1 MFYRIYILIDYFL
14 YNIFHKLN
22 LMHLLFGKM
31 NKEFVRLFCNYIKNI
46 IDKKIWGGI
55 IVYGGIH
62 MDKTRDKYSFF
73 SNLFFLIKN
82 WFKKDTFGA
91 IVVFL
96 SAIISV
102 IIPMVDAFITRT
114 VANSIIESAEISFFI
129 RELSVLFCVYIVL
142 KFINVWAEERTWF
155 FQNKVSM
162 LYGVNLM
169 DAVMDKELADFESTK
184 GRSLFERAKSFAF
197 DGDQADGAWSA
208 IRFSKLLTSFVGFLT
223 YTIIFSKVS
232 FVLIAIVILT
242 SFIAYFLQYKL
253 TEFGNVTADE
263 MSLEEMRLYYLYR
276 IAGESRAQ
284 REVRILNAFGM
295 VYSYLAKFSNAYYSI
310 LRKYTKKANTSTELQ
325 AVLGFVRD
333 FFTYYILAKN
343 AALGKISTGDFI
355 FYLTL
360 VVGFSEWL
368 NNFTGHIMSLKRIS
382 IGCGK
387 YREFVDEKNDED
399 KKPDIDVIN
408 DIELK
413 NLSFQYDEDSK
424 ILKNINLSMK
434 RGDSVA
440 IVGENGAGKTTLIK
454 VLAGLYKPTA
464 GEIYVNGENLNDF
477 SSESIYK
484 RTSILFQD
492 YFMLPGTLLENM
504 DNKVLDEKKA
514 TEFVEKLGLKD
525 RIDGL
530 TDGLQSEVIDVENN
544 KIEGFSGGELQR
556 ILLIKSLM
564 KESDILILDE
574 PTAALDPISEEKLY
588 NEYKDFS
595 RDKISIFISHRITST
610 RFCDRIIYLEN
621 GEIAE
626 YGTYEELMK
635 LDGKYK
641 KMFDLQAKYYKED
654 ENEDD

>member
-1 MFYRIYILIDYFL
+1 M
-14 YNIFHKLN
+14 K
-22 LMHLLFGKM
+22 
-31 NKEFVRLFCNYIKNI
+31 
-46 IDKKIWGGI
+46 
-55 IVYGGIH
+55 
-62 MDKTRDKYSFF
+62 DKYSFF

-82 WFKKDTFGA
+82 WFKKDTLGA
-91 IVVFL
+91 IVVFV

-114 VANSIIESAEISFFI
+114 VANSIIERAEISFFI
-129 RELSVLFCVYIVL
+129 RELSVLFCVYIIL

-162 LYGVNLM
+162 LYGVDLM
-169 DAVMDKELADFESTK
+169 NAVMDKELADFESTK

-253 TEFGNVTADE
+253 TEFGNVTADD

-343 AALGKISTGDFI
+343 AALGNISTGDFI

-387 YREFVDEKNDED
+387 YREFVDEKKDED
-399 KKPDIDVIN
+399 KKPNIDVIN

-464 GEIYVNGENLNDF
+464 GEIYVNGKDFNNF

-504 DNKVLDEKKA
+504 DNKGLDEKKA

-530 TDGLQSEVIDVENN
+530 TDGFKSEVIDVENN

>member
-1 MFYRIYILIDYFL
+1 MNEKEYNFL
-14 YNIFHKLN
+14 QN
-22 LMHLLFGKM
+22 L
-31 NKEFVRLFCNYIKNI
+31 
-46 IDKKIWGGI
+46 
-55 IVYGGIH
+55 
-62 MDKTRDKYSFF
+62 T
-73 SNLFFLIKN
+73 FLIKN

-91 IVVFL
+91 IVVFV

-129 RELSVLFCVYIVL
+129 RELAVLFCVYIVL

-208 IRFSKLLTSFVGFLT
+208 IRFSKLLTSFVGFFT

-253 TEFGNVTADE
+253 MEFGNVTVDE

-295 VYSYLAKFSNAYYSI
+295 VYLYLAKFSNAYYSI
-310 LRKYTKKANTSTELQ
+310 LRRFRKKANTSTELQ

-343 AALGKISTGDFI
+343 AALGNISTGDFI

-387 YREFVDEKNDED
+387 YREFVDEKKDED
-399 KKPDIDVIN
+399 KKPDIDAIN

-464 GEIYVNGENLNDF
+464 GEIYVNGKDFNNF

-504 DNKVLDEKKA
+504 DNKSLDEKKA

-525 RIDGL
+525 RIYGL
-530 TDGLQSEVIDVENN
+530 RDGLQSEVIDVESN

-610 RFCDRIIYLEN
+610 RFCDKIIYLEN

>member
-1 MFYRIYILIDYFL
+1 M
-14 YNIFHKLN
+14 K
-22 LMHLLFGKM
+22 
-31 NKEFVRLFCNYIKNI
+31 
-46 IDKKIWGGI
+46 
-55 IVYGGIH
+55 
-62 MDKTRDKYSFF
+62 DKYSFF

-91 IVVFL
+91 IVVFV

-129 RELSVLFCVYIVL
+129 RELAVLFCVYIVL

-162 LYGVNLM
+162 LYGVDLM

-208 IRFSKLLTSFVGFLT
+208 IRFSKLLTSLVGFLT

-387 YREFVDEKNDED
+387 YREFVDEKKDED
-399 KKPDIDVIN
+399 KKPDIDAIN

-464 GEIYVNGENLNDF
+464 GEIYVNGKDFNNF

-504 DNKVLDEKKA
+504 DNKGLDEKKA

>member
-1 MFYRIYILIDYFL
+1 
-14 YNIFHKLN
+14 
-22 LMHLLFGKM
+22 
-31 NKEFVRLFCNYIKNI
+31 
-46 IDKKIWGGI
+46 
-55 IVYGGIH
+55 

-91 IVVFL
+91 IVVFV

-162 LYGVNLM
+162 LYGVDLM
-169 DAVMDKELADFESTK
+169 DAVMDKELANFESTK

-343 AALGKISTGDFI
+343 ASFGKISTGDFI

-399 KKPDIDVIN
+399 KKPDIDVID

-440 IVGENGAGKTTLIK
+440 IVGENGAGDSDIMMTDTINPLKSKFKGFHKTFK
-454 VLAGLYKPTA
+454 
-464 GEIYVNGENLNDF
+464 
-477 SSESIYK
+477 
-484 RTSILFQD
+484 QD
-492 YFMLPGTLLENM
+492 
-504 DNKVLDEKKA
+504 D
-514 TEFVEKLGLKD
+514 LGLS
-525 RIDGL
+525 L
-530 TDGLQSEVIDVENN
+530 SS
-544 KIEGFSGGELQR
+544 F
-556 ILLIKSLM
+556 LL
-564 KESDILILDE
+564 
-574 PTAALDPISEEKLY
+574 
-588 NEYKDFS
+588 N
-595 RDKISIFISHRITST
+595 
-610 RFCDRIIYLEN
+610 
-621 GEIAE
+621 
-626 YGTYEELMK
+626 
-635 LDGKYK
+635 
-641 KMFDLQAKYYKED
+641 
-654 ENEDD
+654 

>member
-1 MFYRIYILIDYFL
+1 MWR
-14 YNIFHKLN
+14 
-22 LMHLLFGKM
+22 
-31 NKEFVRLFCNYIKNI
+31 
-46 IDKKIWGGI
+46 GI

-62 MDKTRDKYSFF
+62 MDKTRDEYSFF

-82 WFKKDTFGA
+82 WFKKDAFGA

-114 VANSIIESAEISFFI
+114 VANSIIESAEIIFFI
-129 RELSVLFCVYIVL
+129 RELAVLFCVYIVL

-162 LYGVNLM
+162 LYGVDLM
-169 DAVMDKELADFESTK
+169 DAVMDKELADFESTR

-360 VVGFSEWL
+360 VVGFSEWM

-387 YREFVDEKNDED
+387 YREFVDEKKDED
-399 KKPDIDVIN
+399 KKPDVDVIN

-424 ILKNINLSMK
+424 ILKDINLSMK
-434 RGDSVA
+434 RGESVA

-464 GEIYVNGENLNDF
+464 GEIYVNGKDFNNF

-504 DNKVLDEKKA
+504 DNKGLDEKRA

>member
-1 MFYRIYILIDYFL
+1 M
-14 YNIFHKLN
+14 
-22 LMHLLFGKM
+22 LLFS
-31 NKEFVRLFCNYIKNI
+31 YIKKK
-46 IDKKIWGGI
+46 IDKKILGGGI

-73 SNLFFLIKN
+73 TNLFFLIKN

-91 IVVFL
+91 IVVFV

-129 RELSVLFCVYIVL
+129 RELAVLFCVYIIL

-162 LYGVNLM
+162 LYGVDLM

-387 YREFVDEKNDED
+387 YREFVDEKKDED

-464 GEIYVNGENLNDF
+464 GEIYVNGKDFNNF

-504 DNKVLDEKKA
+504 DNKGLDEKRA

-610 RFCDRIIYLEN
+610 RFCDKIIYLEN

>member
-1 MFYRIYILIDYFL
+1 
-14 YNIFHKLN
+14 
-22 LMHLLFGKM
+22 
-31 NKEFVRLFCNYIKNI
+31 
-46 IDKKIWGGI
+46 
-55 IVYGGIH
+55 
-62 MDKTRDKYSFF
+62 MDQTRDKYSFF

-91 IVVFL
+91 IVVFV

-162 LYGVNLM
+162 LYGVDLM
-169 DAVMDKELADFESTK
+169 DAVMDKELADFESTR

-242 SFIAYFLQYKL
+242 SFIAYFLQHKL

-333 FFTYYILAKN
+333 FFTDYILAKN
-343 AALGKISTGDFI
+343 VALGKISTGDFI

-387 YREFVDEKNDED
+387 YREFVDEKKDED
-399 KKPDIDVIN
+399 KKPDVDVIN

-454 VLAGLYKPTA
+454 LLAGLYKPTA
-464 GEIYVNGENLNDF
+464 GEIYVNGKDFNNF

-504 DNKVLDEKKA
+504 DNKSLDEKKA

>member
-1 MFYRIYILIDYFL
+1 M
-14 YNIFHKLN
+14 K
-22 LMHLLFGKM
+22 
-31 NKEFVRLFCNYIKNI
+31 
-46 IDKKIWGGI
+46 
-55 IVYGGIH
+55 
-62 MDKTRDKYSFF
+62 DKYSFF

-91 IVVFL
+91 IVVFV
-96 SAIISV
+96 SAIITV

-129 RELSVLFCVYIVL
+129 RELAVLFCVYIVL

-162 LYGVNLM
+162 LYGVDLM

-208 IRFSKLLTSFVGFLT
+208 IRFSKLFTSFVGFLT

-242 SFIAYFLQYKL
+242 SFIAYFIQYKL

-295 VYSYLAKFSNAYYSI
+295 VYSYLAKFLNAYYSI

-387 YREFVDEKNDED
+387 YREFVDEKKDED
-399 KKPDIDVIN
+399 KKPDVDVIN

-464 GEIYVNGENLNDF
+464 GEIYVNGKDFNNF

-492 YFMLPGTLLENM
+492 YFVLPGTLLENM
-504 DNKVLDEKKA
+504 DNKGLDEKRA

-635 LDGKYK
+635 LDGEYK

>member
-1 MFYRIYILIDYFL
+1 M
-14 YNIFHKLN
+14 
-22 LMHLLFGKM
+22 G
-31 NKEFVRLFCNYIKNI
+31 
-46 IDKKIWGGI
+46 GGI

-91 IVVFL
+91 IVVFV

-129 RELSVLFCVYIVL
+129 RELAVLFCVYIIL

-162 LYGVNLM
+162 LYGVDLM

-253 TEFGNVTADE
+253 TEFGNVTVDE

-387 YREFVDEKNDED
+387 YREFVDEKKDED

-464 GEIYVNGENLNDF
+464 GEIYVNGKDFNNF

-504 DNKVLDEKKA
+504 DNKGLDEKKA

>member
-1 MFYRIYILIDYFL
+1 
-14 YNIFHKLN
+14 
-22 LMHLLFGKM
+22 
-31 NKEFVRLFCNYIKNI
+31 
-46 IDKKIWGGI
+46 
-55 IVYGGIH
+55 

-91 IVVFL
+91 IVVFV

-129 RELSVLFCVYIVL
+129 RELSVLFCVYIIL

-162 LYGVNLM
+162 LYGVDLM
-169 DAVMDKELADFESTK
+169 DAVMDKELADFESTR

-387 YREFVDEKNDED
+387 YREFVDEKKDEY
-399 KKPDIDVIN
+399 KKPDIDAIN
-408 DIELK
+408 DIDLK

-464 GEIYVNGENLNDF
+464 GEIYVNGKDFNNF

-504 DNKVLDEKKA
+504 DNKGLDEKRA

-530 TDGLQSEVIDVENN
+530 TDGFQSEVIDVENN

-595 RDKISIFISHRITST
+595 KDKISIFISHRITST

>member
-1 MFYRIYILIDYFL
+1 
-14 YNIFHKLN
+14 
-22 LMHLLFGKM
+22 
-31 NKEFVRLFCNYIKNI
+31 
-46 IDKKIWGGI
+46 
-55 IVYGGIH
+55 
-62 MDKTRDKYSFF
+62 
-73 SNLFFLIKN
+73 
-82 WFKKDTFGA
+82 
-91 IVVFL
+91 
-96 SAIISV
+96 
-102 IIPMVDAFITRT
+102 
-114 VANSIIESAEISFFI
+114 
-129 RELSVLFCVYIVL
+129 
-142 KFINVWAEERTWF
+142 
-155 FQNKVSM
+155 
-162 LYGVNLM
+162 
-169 DAVMDKELADFESTK
+169 
-184 GRSLFERAKSFAF
+184 
-197 DGDQADGAWSA
+197 
-208 IRFSKLLTSFVGFLT
+208 
-223 YTIIFSKVS
+223 
-232 FVLIAIVILT
+232 
-242 SFIAYFLQYKL
+242 
-253 TEFGNVTADE
+253 
-263 MSLEEMRLYYLYR
+263 
-276 IAGESRAQ
+276 
-284 REVRILNAFGM
+284 
-295 VYSYLAKFSNAYYSI
+295 
-310 LRKYTKKANTSTELQ
+310 
-325 AVLGFVRD
+325 
-333 FFTYYILAKN
+333 
-343 AALGKISTGDFI
+343 
-355 FYLTL
+355 
-360 VVGFSEWL
+360 
-368 NNFTGHIMSLKRIS
+368 MSLKRIS

-399 KKPDIDVIN
+399 KKPDIDVID

-464 GEIYVNGENLNDF
+464 GEIYVNGKDFNNF

-504 DNKVLDEKKA
+504 DNKGLDEKKA
-514 TEFVEKLGLKD
+514 TEFVENLGLKD
-525 RIDGL
+525 RIYGL
-530 TDGLQSEVIDVENN
+530 RDGLQSEVIDVENN

>member
-1 MFYRIYILIDYFL
+1 M
-14 YNIFHKLN
+14 
-22 LMHLLFGKM
+22 LLFS
-31 NKEFVRLFCNYIKNI
+31 YIKKK

-73 SNLFFLIKN
+73 TNLFFLIKN

-91 IVVFL
+91 IVVFV

-142 KFINVWAEERTWF
+142 NFINVWAEERTWF

-162 LYGVNLM
+162 LYGVDLM

-208 IRFSKLLTSFVGFLT
+208 IRFSKLLTSFVGFFT

-253 TEFGNVTADE
+253 MEFGNVTVDE

-310 LRKYTKKANTSTELQ
+310 IRRYRKKANTSTEIQ

-343 AALGKISTGDFI
+343 AALGKILTGDFI

-387 YREFVDEKNDED
+387 YREFVDEKKDED
-399 KKPDIDVIN
+399 KKPDVDVIN
-408 DIELK
+408 DIELT

-464 GEIYVNGENLNDF
+464 GEIYVNGKDFNNF

-504 DNKVLDEKKA
+504 DNKGLDEKKA

-525 RIDGL
+525 RIGGL

-654 ENEDD
+654 ENEND

>member
-1 MFYRIYILIDYFL
+1 
-14 YNIFHKLN
+14 
-22 LMHLLFGKM
+22 
-31 NKEFVRLFCNYIKNI
+31 
-46 IDKKIWGGI
+46 
-55 IVYGGIH
+55 

-73 SNLFFLIKN
+73 TNLFFLIKN

-91 IVVFL
+91 IVVFV

-114 VANSIIESAEISFFI
+114 VANSIIESAEIIFFI
-129 RELSVLFCVYIVL
+129 RELSVLFCIYIVL

-162 LYGVNLM
+162 LYGVDLM

-343 AALGKISTGDFI
+343 ATLGKISTGDFI

-387 YREFVDEKNDED
+387 YREFVDEKKDED
-399 KKPDIDVIN
+399 KKPDVDVIN

-413 NLSFQYDEDSK
+413 NLSFQYDDDSK

-464 GEIYVNGENLNDF
+464 GEIYVNGKDFNNF

-504 DNKVLDEKKA
+504 DNKGLDEKRA

-595 RDKISIFISHRITST
+595 KDKISIFISHRITST

-626 YGTYEELMK
+626 YGTYDELMK
-635 LDGKYK
+635 LNGKYK

>member
-1 MFYRIYILIDYFL
+1 
-14 YNIFHKLN
+14 
-22 LMHLLFGKM
+22 
-31 NKEFVRLFCNYIKNI
+31 
-46 IDKKIWGGI
+46 
-55 IVYGGIH
+55 

-73 SNLFFLIKN
+73 TNLFFLIKN

-91 IVVFL
+91 IVVFV

-129 RELSVLFCVYIVL
+129 RELAVLFCVYIVL

-162 LYGVNLM
+162 LYGVDLM

-387 YREFVDEKNDED
+387 YREFVDEKKDED

-464 GEIYVNGENLNDF
+464 GEIYVNGKDFNNF

-504 DNKVLDEKKA
+504 DNKGLDEKKA

-530 TDGLQSEVIDVENN
+530 TYGLQSEVIDVENN

>member
-1 MFYRIYILIDYFL
+1 
-14 YNIFHKLN
+14 
-22 LMHLLFGKM
+22 
-31 NKEFVRLFCNYIKNI
+31 
-46 IDKKIWGGI
+46 
-55 IVYGGIH
+55 
-62 MDKTRDKYSFF
+62 MDKARDKYSFF

-91 IVVFL
+91 IVVFV

-129 RELSVLFCVYIVL
+129 RELAVLFCVYIIL

-162 LYGVNLM
+162 LYGVDLM

-208 IRFSKLLTSFVGFLT
+208 IRFSKLLTSFVGFFT

-253 TEFGNVTADE
+253 MEFGNVTVDE

-310 LRKYTKKANTSTELQ
+310 LRRFRKKANTSTELQ

-343 AALGKISTGDFI
+343 AALGNISTGDFI

-387 YREFVDEKNDED
+387 YREFVDEKKDED
-399 KKPDIDVIN
+399 KKPDIDAIN

-454 VLAGLYKPTA
+454 VLAGLYKPTT
-464 GEIYVNGENLNDF
+464 GEIYVNGENLNNF

-504 DNKVLDEKKA
+504 DNKGLDEKKA
-514 TEFVEKLGLKD
+514 TDFVEKLGLKD

-654 ENEDD
+654 ENEND

>member
-1 MFYRIYILIDYFL
+1 M
-14 YNIFHKLN
+14 
-22 LMHLLFGKM
+22 G
-31 NKEFVRLFCNYIKNI
+31 
-46 IDKKIWGGI
+46 GGI
-55 IVYGGIH
+55 ILYGGIH

-91 IVVFL
+91 IVVFV

-162 LYGVNLM
+162 LYGVDLM
-169 DAVMDKELADFESTK
+169 DAVMDKELADFESTR

-242 SFIAYFLQYKL
+242 SFIAYFLQHKL

-333 FFTYYILAKN
+333 FFTDYILAKN
-343 AALGKISTGDFI
+343 VALGKISTGDFI

-387 YREFVDEKNDED
+387 YREFVDEKKDED
-399 KKPDIDVIN
+399 KKPDVDVIN

-424 ILKNINLSMK
+424 ILKNINISMK

-464 GEIYVNGENLNDF
+464 GEIYVNGKDFNNF

-504 DNKVLDEKKA
+504 DNKGLDEKRA

>member
-1 MFYRIYILIDYFL
+1 
-14 YNIFHKLN
+14 
-22 LMHLLFGKM
+22 
-31 NKEFVRLFCNYIKNI
+31 
-46 IDKKIWGGI
+46 
-55 IVYGGIH
+55 

-91 IVVFL
+91 IVVFV

-129 RELSVLFCVYIVL
+129 RELAVLFFVYIIL

-162 LYGVNLM
+162 LYGVDLM

-387 YREFVDEKNDED
+387 YREFVDEKKDEY
-399 KKPDIDVIN
+399 KKPDIDAIN

-464 GEIYVNGENLNDF
+464 GEIYVNGKDFNNF

-504 DNKVLDEKKA
+504 DNKGLDEKKA

-525 RIDGL
+525 RIEGL

>member
-1 MFYRIYILIDYFL
+1 
-14 YNIFHKLN
+14 
-22 LMHLLFGKM
+22 
-31 NKEFVRLFCNYIKNI
+31 
-46 IDKKIWGGI
+46 
-55 IVYGGIH
+55 

-91 IVVFL
+91 IVVFV

-129 RELSVLFCVYIVL
+129 RELAVLFCVYIIL

-162 LYGVNLM
+162 LYGVGLM

-232 FVLIAIVILT
+232 FVLIAIVIFT
-242 SFIAYFLQYKL
+242 SFISYFLQYKL

-343 AALGKISTGDFI
+343 AALGNISTGDFI

-387 YREFVDEKNDED
+387 YREFVDEKKDED
-399 KKPDIDVIN
+399 KKPDVDVIN

-464 GEIYVNGENLNDF
+464 GEIYVNGKDFNNF

-504 DNKVLDEKKA
+504 DNKGLDEKKA

-530 TDGLQSEVIDVENN
+530 RDGIQSEVIDVENN

>member
-1 MFYRIYILIDYFL
+1 
-14 YNIFHKLN
+14 
-22 LMHLLFGKM
+22 
-31 NKEFVRLFCNYIKNI
+31 
-46 IDKKIWGGI
+46 
-55 IVYGGIH
+55 

-73 SNLFFLIKN
+73 TNLFFLIKN

-91 IVVFL
+91 IVVFV

-129 RELSVLFCVYIVL
+129 RELAVLFCVYIVL

-162 LYGVNLM
+162 LYGVDLM

-208 IRFSKLLTSFVGFLT
+208 IRFSKLLTSFVGFFT

-253 TEFGNVTADE
+253 MEFGNVTVDE

-310 LRKYTKKANTSTELQ
+310 IRRYRKKANTSTEIQ

-387 YREFVDEKNDED
+387 YREFVDEKKDED

-464 GEIYVNGENLNDF
+464 GEIYVNGKDFNNF

-504 DNKVLDEKKA
+504 DNKGLDEKKA

-530 TDGLQSEVIDVENN
+530 TYGLQSEVIDVENN

-564 KESDILILDE
+564 KDSDILILDE

-595 RDKISIFISHRITST
+595 REKISIFISHRITST

>member
-1 MFYRIYILIDYFL
+1 
-14 YNIFHKLN
+14 
-22 LMHLLFGKM
+22 
-31 NKEFVRLFCNYIKNI
+31 
-46 IDKKIWGGI
+46 
-55 IVYGGIH
+55 

-73 SNLFFLIKN
+73 TNLFFLIKN

-91 IVVFL
+91 IVVFV

-142 KFINVWAEERTWF
+142 KFINVWAEERTCF

-162 LYGVNLM
+162 LYGVDLM

-208 IRFSKLLTSFVGFLT
+208 IRFSKLLTSFVGFFT

-242 SFIAYFLQYKL
+242 SFIAYFLQHKL

-387 YREFVDEKNDED
+387 YREFVDEKKDED
-399 KKPDIDVIN
+399 KKPDVDVIN

-464 GEIYVNGENLNDF
+464 GEIYVNGKDFNNF

-492 YFMLPGTLLENM
+492 YCMLPGTLLENM
-504 DNKVLDEKKA
+504 DNKGLDEKKA

-530 TDGLQSEVIDVENN
+530 TDGIQSEVIDVENN

-610 RFCDRIIYLEN
+610 RFCNRIIYLEN

-654 ENEDD
+654 ENEND

>member
-1 MFYRIYILIDYFL
+1 
-14 YNIFHKLN
+14 
-22 LMHLLFGKM
+22 
-31 NKEFVRLFCNYIKNI
+31 
-46 IDKKIWGGI
+46 
-55 IVYGGIH
+55 

-91 IVVFL
+91 IVVFV

-162 LYGVNLM
+162 LYGVDLM

-208 IRFSKLLTSFVGFLT
+208 IRFSKLLTSFVGFFT

-253 TEFGNVTADE
+253 MEFGNVTVDE

-310 LRKYTKKANTSTELQ
+310 LRRFRKKANTSTELQ

-387 YREFVDEKNDED
+387 YREFVDEKKDED

-464 GEIYVNGENLNDF
+464 GEIHVNGKDFNNF

-492 YFMLPGTLLENM
+492 YFMLLGTLLENM
-504 DNKVLDEKKA
+504 DNKGLDEKKA

-610 RFCDRIIYLEN
+610 RFCNRIIYLEN

>member
-1 MFYRIYILIDYFL
+1 
-14 YNIFHKLN
+14 
-22 LMHLLFGKM
+22 
-31 NKEFVRLFCNYIKNI
+31 
-46 IDKKIWGGI
+46 
-55 IVYGGIH
+55 

-91 IVVFL
+91 IVVFV

-162 LYGVNLM
+162 LYGVDLM
-169 DAVMDKELADFESTK
+169 DAVMEKELADFESTK

-343 AALGKISTGDFI
+343 ASFGKISTGDFI

-387 YREFVDEKNDED
+387 YREFVDEKKDED
-399 KKPDIDVIN
+399 KKPDVDVID
-408 DIELK
+408 DIELT

-424 ILKNINLSMK
+424 ILKDINLSMK

-464 GEIYVNGENLNDF
+464 GEIYVNGENFNNF

-504 DNKVLDEKKA
+504 DNKGLDEKRA

-635 LDGKYK
+635 LNGKYK

-654 ENEDD
+654 ENEND

>member
-1 MFYRIYILIDYFL
+1 
-14 YNIFHKLN
+14 
-22 LMHLLFGKM
+22 
-31 NKEFVRLFCNYIKNI
+31 
-46 IDKKIWGGI
+46 
-55 IVYGGIH
+55 

-73 SNLFFLIKN
+73 TNLFFLIKN

-91 IVVFL
+91 IVVFV

-129 RELSVLFCVYIVL
+129 RELAVLFCVYIIL

-162 LYGVNLM
+162 LYGVDLM

-387 YREFVDEKNDED
+387 YREFVDEKKDED
-399 KKPDIDVIN
+399 KKPDIDAIN

-464 GEIYVNGENLNDF
+464 GEIYVNGKDFNNF

-504 DNKVLDEKKA
+504 DNKGLDEKKA

-525 RIDGL
+525 RIEGL
-530 TDGLQSEVIDVENN
+530 TDGIQSEVIDVENN

-626 YGTYEELMK
+626 YGTYEELMN

-654 ENEDD
+654 ENEND

>member
-1 MFYRIYILIDYFL
+1 
-14 YNIFHKLN
+14 
-22 LMHLLFGKM
+22 
-31 NKEFVRLFCNYIKNI
+31 
-46 IDKKIWGGI
+46 
-55 IVYGGIH
+55 

-73 SNLFFLIKN
+73 TNLFFLIKN

-91 IVVFL
+91 IVVFV

-129 RELSVLFCVYIVL
+129 RELAVLFCVYIVL

-162 LYGVNLM
+162 LYGVDLM
-169 DAVMDKELADFESTK
+169 DAVMDKELADFESTR

-242 SFIAYFLQYKL
+242 SFIAYFLQHKL

-387 YREFVDEKNDED
+387 YREFVDEKKDED
-399 KKPDIDVIN
+399 KKPDVDVIN

-413 NLSFQYDEDSK
+413 NLSFQYDDDSK

-440 IVGENGAGKTTLIK
+440 IVGENGAGDSDIMMTDTINPLKSKFKGFHKTFK
-454 VLAGLYKPTA
+454 
-464 GEIYVNGENLNDF
+464 
-477 SSESIYK
+477 
-484 RTSILFQD
+484 QD
-492 YFMLPGTLLENM
+492 
-504 DNKVLDEKKA
+504 D
-514 TEFVEKLGLKD
+514 LGLS
-525 RIDGL
+525 L
-530 TDGLQSEVIDVENN
+530 SS
-544 KIEGFSGGELQR
+544 F
-556 ILLIKSLM
+556 LL
-564 KESDILILDE
+564 
-574 PTAALDPISEEKLY
+574 
-588 NEYKDFS
+588 N
-595 RDKISIFISHRITST
+595 
-610 RFCDRIIYLEN
+610 
-621 GEIAE
+621 
-626 YGTYEELMK
+626 
-635 LDGKYK
+635 
-641 KMFDLQAKYYKED
+641 
-654 ENEDD
+654 

>member
-1 MFYRIYILIDYFL
+1 
-14 YNIFHKLN
+14 
-22 LMHLLFGKM
+22 
-31 NKEFVRLFCNYIKNI
+31 
-46 IDKKIWGGI
+46 
-55 IVYGGIH
+55 

-73 SNLFFLIKN
+73 TNLFFLIKN

-91 IVVFL
+91 IVVFV

-129 RELSVLFCVYIVL
+129 RELSVLFCVYIIL

-162 LYGVNLM
+162 LYGVDLM

-242 SFIAYFLQYKL
+242 SFIAYFIQYKL

-387 YREFVDEKNDED
+387 YREFVDEKKDED
-399 KKPDIDVIN
+399 KKPEIDVIN

-464 GEIYVNGENLNDF
+464 GEIYVNGKDFNNF

-504 DNKVLDEKKA
+504 DNKGLDEKRA

-530 TDGLQSEVIDVENN
+530 TYGLQSEVIDVENN

-654 ENEDD
+654 ENEND

>member
-1 MFYRIYILIDYFL
+1 M
-14 YNIFHKLN
+14 
-22 LMHLLFGKM
+22 LLFS
-31 NKEFVRLFCNYIKNI
+31 YIKKK

-73 SNLFFLIKN
+73 TNLFFLIKN

-91 IVVFL
+91 IVVFV

-129 RELSVLFCVYIVL
+129 RELAVLFCVYIVL

-162 LYGVNLM
+162 LYGVDLM
-169 DAVMDKELADFESTK
+169 DAVMDKELADFESTM

-242 SFIAYFLQYKL
+242 SFIAYFLQHKL

-387 YREFVDEKNDED
+387 YREFVDEKKDEY
-399 KKPDIDVIN
+399 KKPDIDAIN

-464 GEIYVNGENLNDF
+464 GEIYVNGKDFNNF

-504 DNKVLDEKKA
+504 DNKGLDEKKA

-635 LDGKYK
+635 LNGKYK

>member
-1 MFYRIYILIDYFL
+1 M
-14 YNIFHKLN
+14 
-22 LMHLLFGKM
+22 G
-31 NKEFVRLFCNYIKNI
+31 
-46 IDKKIWGGI
+46 GGI

-91 IVVFL
+91 IVVFV

-114 VANSIIESAEISFFI
+114 VAKSIIESAEISFFI

-162 LYGVNLM
+162 LYGVDLM

-208 IRFSKLLTSFVGFLT
+208 IRFSKLLTSFVGFFT

-253 TEFGNVTADE
+253 MEFGNVTVDE

-310 LRKYTKKANTSTELQ
+310 IRRYRKKANTSTEIQ

-333 FFTYYILAKN
+333 FFTYFILAKN

-387 YREFVDEKNDED
+387 YREFVDEKKDED

-464 GEIYVNGENLNDF
+464 GEIYVNGKDFNNF

-504 DNKVLDEKKA
+504 DNKGLDEKKA

-610 RFCDRIIYLEN
+610 RFCDRIIYLKN

>member
-1 MFYRIYILIDYFL
+1 
-14 YNIFHKLN
+14 
-22 LMHLLFGKM
+22 
-31 NKEFVRLFCNYIKNI
+31 
-46 IDKKIWGGI
+46 
-55 IVYGGIH
+55 

-91 IVVFL
+91 IVVFV

-129 RELSVLFCVYIVL
+129 SELAVLFCVYIIL

-162 LYGVNLM
+162 LYGVDLM

-242 SFIAYFLQYKL
+242 SFIAYFIQYKL

-387 YREFVDEKNDED
+387 YREFFDEKKDED

-434 RGDSVA
+434 RGESVA

-464 GEIYVNGENLNDF
+464 GEIYVNGKDFNNF

-504 DNKVLDEKKA
+504 DNKGLDEKKA

-610 RFCDRIIYLEN
+610 RFCDKIIYLEN

-635 LDGKYK
+635 LNGKYK

>member
-1 MFYRIYILIDYFL
+1 MFYKTFKIIVL
-14 YNIFHKLN
+14 
-22 LMHLLFGKM
+22 LLFS
-31 NKEFVRLFCNYIKNI
+31 YIKNKF
-46 IDKKIWGGI
+46 DKKICGGI

-91 IVVFL
+91 IVVFI

-129 RELSVLFCVYIVL
+129 RELAVLFCVYIVL

-162 LYGVNLM
+162 LYGVDLM

-343 AALGKISTGDFI
+343 AALGNISTGDFI

-504 DNKVLDEKKA
+504 DNKGLDEKKA
-514 TEFVEKLGLKD
+514 TEFVENLGLKD

>member
-1 MFYRIYILIDYFL
+1 M
-14 YNIFHKLN
+14 
-22 LMHLLFGKM
+22 
-31 NKEFVRLFCNYIKNI
+31 
-46 IDKKIWGGI
+46 
-55 IVYGGIH
+55 
-62 MDKTRDKYSFF
+62 RDKYSFF

-91 IVVFL
+91 IVVFV

-129 RELSVLFCVYIVL
+129 RELAVLFCVYIVL

-162 LYGVNLM
+162 LYGVDLM
-169 DAVMDKELADFESTK
+169 DAVMDKDLADFESTR

-325 AVLGFVRD
+325 AVRD

-387 YREFVDEKNDED
+387 YREFVDEKKDED
-399 KKPDIDVIN
+399 KKPDVDVIN

-424 ILKNINLSMK
+424 ILKDINLSMK

-464 GEIYVNGENLNDF
+464 GEIYVNGKDFNNF

-504 DNKVLDEKKA
+504 DNKGLDEKKA